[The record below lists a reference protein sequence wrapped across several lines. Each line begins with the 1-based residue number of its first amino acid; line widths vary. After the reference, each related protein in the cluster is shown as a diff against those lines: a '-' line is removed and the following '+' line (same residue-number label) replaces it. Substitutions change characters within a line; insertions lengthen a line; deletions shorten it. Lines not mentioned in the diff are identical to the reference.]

1 MATIVY
7 PAFVDEAQAATL
19 SARFPEFP
27 ELSIVAATPGELM
40 AAARDKLGQRLRQLE
55 KAGEEWPEPSTLAGL
70 RATAAPNVTTIWV
83 DVSVDDTPIRV
94 TISLGERL
102 LARIDT
108 AAEARSL
115 TRSGYLASAA
125 RRQLDHEGAS
135 SPSQAILEEVV
146 AAGRKVQET
155 LGPSSPIGRT
165 LADLDALALDG
176 LRKIAS
182 GVSDAMTKSPSSRA
196 KSRSDRATHSE
207 TTEERHGDARSDL

>member
-7 PAFVDEAQAATL
+7 PAFVDEAQAAAL

-27 ELSIVAATPGELM
+27 ELSIAAATPGELM

-70 RATAAPNVTTIWV
+70 RATAAQATTIWV

-94 TISLGERL
+94 TISMGERL

-125 RRQLDHEGAS
+125 RRQLDQEGAS

-155 LGPSSPIGRT
+155 LGPSSPVGRT

-182 GVSDAMTKSPSSRA
+182 GVGDAMAKSTSSRGKA
-196 KSRSDRATHSE
+196 RGDRAAHSE
-207 TTEERHGDARSDL
+207 PADERHDGNGSDL